1 MPLAFDSADDLAQAL
16 ARAGA
21 AHGEYEERLGQGR
34 DEDWPRW
41 YARHIEQDHRG
52 AEAGSSSESVTFGSA
67 DDLAEALLRA
77 ERAHAEQQE
86 RTGREEPDWPNWYA
100 RYLEQEQAG

>member
-34 DEDWPRW
+34 DENWPLW
-41 YARHIEQDHRG
+41 YARHIEKGLAG
-52 AEAGSSSESVTFGSA
+52 ADAGSSSNSVTFASA
-67 DDLAEALLRA
+67 EELAEALLRA
-77 ERAHAEQQE
+77 ERAHGEHQE
-86 RTGREEPDWPNWYA
+86 RTGQEEPDWPPWYA